1 MTLTENSSSV
11 KVTKSVLGVITF
23 PSFKITLKDTDAG
36 IMDGLGGFLP
46 SIPTDMLGHTG
57 ADLRNSTSQS
67 GRFDK
72 SDVKHF
78 PFLNLA
84 CLGVKW
90 SPLSRKLITLHTSEP
105 EVFFAVKNI
114 IHTHMNIRKQ
124 FFSLKN
130 LTIDTSLE
138 NDNFK
143 YPLNKIL
150 QQV

>member
-23 PSFKITLKDTDAG
+23 PSFKITLKDMDAG
-36 IMDGLGGFLP
+36 IMDGLGGF
-46 SIPTDMLGHTG
+46 IPTDMLGHTG

-67 GRFDK
+67 CRFDK

-90 SPLSRKLITLHTSEP
+90 SPLSRKLITLHTGEP
-105 EVFFAVKNI
+105 EMCFF
-114 IHTHMNIRKQ
+114 
-124 FFSLKN
+124 L
-130 LTIDTSLE
+130 
-138 NDNFK
+138 
-143 YPLNKIL
+143 
-150 QQV
+150 

>member
-23 PSFKITLKDTDAG
+23 PCFKITLKDMDAG

-46 SIPTDMLGHTG
+46 SIPTDLLGYTG
-57 ADLRNSTSQS
+57 ADLRNLTSQS
-67 GRFDK
+67 CRFDK

-78 PFLNLA
+78 PSLNLA

-105 EVFFAVKNI
+105 EVFFAIKMSFTHWRPVQGVGREGKN
-114 IHTHMNIRKQ
+114 
-124 FFSLKN
+124 
-130 LTIDTSLE
+130 
-138 NDNFK
+138 
-143 YPLNKIL
+143 
-150 QQV
+150 

>member
-1 MTLTENSSSV
+1 MVWGDFYL
-11 KVTKSVLGVITF
+11 LF
-23 PSFKITLKDTDAG
+23 P
-36 IMDGLGGFLP
+36 
-46 SIPTDMLGHTG
+46 DMLGHTG

-67 GRFDK
+67 CRFDK

-130 LTIDTSLE
+130 LIIDTSLE